1 MQSQPE
7 LHTSEYLSV
16 MSCTLLLALHST
28 VQLQYST
35 VLRST
40 HLVKDVAACARP
52 RGQDSSSSVD
62 RQPVAVR
69 DIKTGGIFR

>member
-16 MSCTLLLALHST
+16 MSCTLLLAPHST
-28 VQLQYST
+28 VQYST

-69 DIKTGGIFR
+69 DIKTGGKFRIK